1 MSDIC
6 LQKLVSRPSSL
17 QCLIWDVVCSVTIVH
32 DTIMIP
38 LLTAFPLR
46 SEGVVE
52 SLELTSCIVWIIDI
66 VVTFLR
72 GFINPRTGFVEMR
85 LKQITLN
92 YLTGWFVPDLAMLSS
107 DIMSLF
113 ALDLRTVETLTLLRL
128 FRNLRLFR
136 LLKMAGRLSLIK
148 ELVLGLNMGLEWTS
162 LYVETFL
169 TVLKHVSIIALLC
182 HFTACAWYALGDLS
196 ADKMT
201 WIATYREKLNLPEET
216 GWSFFYALSLHWALT
231 QFTPAAMDVVAV
243 NTPERLFSL
252 FATLSGLIVF
262 SFFIGSINQSLA
274 RFSTL
279 TAQEVRTSQMV
290 RRYVTEKRV
299 SVELSADIL
308 RCIRQRGIGRETSK
322 VVFGDI
328 PALKHLPD
336 KVRSALKQEV
346 GMPILETHGM
356 IRHAA
361 LINYGDV
368 APLCANALQELSV
381 VYREELFQA
390 GAKGELMYFVRDGK
404 LHYSWDETPHL
415 VEDILP
421 GMRVSEAV
429 LWLNWEYRG
438 RLGCGSQSAHIFQ
451 LDGDGFRKVI
461 ARSTHIDLFALYA
474 RLFLKMIADCY
485 NCVEEEATDLFGD
498 DEQVSKMLRLSSL
511 MTAGNDSVDIR
522 AVFLAWKGE
531 AAAAQLP
538 LRQVRRTLL
547 CVPRLAR
554 TLFRFRRQSSP
565 SSHNGD
571 GDV

>member
-1 MSDIC
+1 
-6 LQKLVSRPSSL
+6 
-17 QCLIWDVVCSVTIVH
+17 
-32 DTIMIP
+32 MIP

-66 VVTFLR
+66 VATFLR

-162 LYVETFL
+162 LYVETIL

-196 ADKMT
+196 SDEMT

-252 FATLSGLIVF
+252 FATLSGLIMF

-279 TAQEVRTSQMV
+279 TAQEVKTSQMV

-356 IRHAA
+356 IRHAT

-404 LHYSWDETPHL
+404 LAYSWDETPHL
-415 VEDILP
+415 VEDVLP
-421 GMRVSEAV
+421 DMRVSEAV

-461 ARSTHIDLFALYA
+461 ARSTHMDLFALYA
-474 RLFLKMIADCY
+474 RLFVKMISDCY
-485 NCVEEEATDLFGD
+485 NCIEEEATDLFGD

-511 MTAGNDSVDIR
+511 LTAGNDSVDIR

-554 TLFRFRRQSSP
+554 ALFRFRRQSSP
-565 SSHNGD
+565 SSHSGGD
-571 GDV
+571 DDV